1 MPSIQCTTMDS
12 HAHAVCVPSI
22 ETLINE
28 NKMPASLSRALP
40 FFTSFCNYMHLPFV
54 ILCKQCLQHT
64 NAYALARSRRNNTT
78 TNEWTKRTT
87 TAKWLREMFYTCKI
101 HTAPD
106 DDDSIHPLHV
116 AAIARESMWYVN
128 ICHTLIERYIGECGI
143 NCFFF
148 VLLLLVVLHFMC
160 VRHQVNAKQL
170 CMRSKNSTTLI
181 VCRTIMRIDVEWQCC
196 ECCALWCMRLRLVA
210 GHTRIDLISS
220 RVAHT
225 T

>member
-1 MPSIQCTTMDS
+1 MHHDGLTCACRLCADYWNTHKWKQN
-12 HAHAVCVPSI
+12 A
-22 ETLINE
+22 ERL
-28 NKMPASLSRALP
+28 SLARALP
-40 FFTSFCNYMHLPFV
+40 FFTHFCNYMHLPFV

-64 NAYALARSRRNNTT
+64 DAYALARSRRNNTT

-143 NCFFF
+143 NCVFLLFFF
-148 VLLLLVVLHFMC
+148 LFCILC
-160 VRHQVNAKQL
+160 VFVIKSTPSNCAWDR
-170 CMRSKNSTTLI
+170 KNSTTLI

-196 ECCALWCMRLRLVA
+196 EWCALWCMRHRLVA
-210 GHTRIDLISS
+210 GHTRIDFISS